1 MNNDATAPTI
11 MVIDDDPA
19 NLRVLGSILTRQ
31 EFIVRS
37 FPGGPP
43 ALQSAREDPPD
54 LILLDIR
61 MPGMD
66 GFEVCTHLKAVGTL
80 RRIPVLFLSAIDETA
95 GKIRAFEVGGA
106 DFITKPFQHD
116 EVLARIRIQL
126 TICSYQSALEEKT
139 RQLAKREEQ
148 YRRLVEDVGDEY
160 AVFSHTPE
168 GVLTYISPGAKALFG
183 REPEALIG
191 RNWCDLN
198 PTKECEA
205 ELTELIKNTAAGNLN
220 PPTHF
225 IHYYHPDGA
234 IHTLEADNKPVF
246 DEAGNVILIDGI
258 AKDITKRLQLER
270 ELKAANDKLQDM
282 NGRLEQRVRERTMAL
297 QESEEKYRR
306 IVTTANEG
314 ILTANENFIITFAN
328 TVIADLLGG
337 TVEDLIGRPVSDL
350 ILEEDQEDHQ
360 KQMRIRKGAGKA
372 TYERRIRRLDGETRW
387 VIVSGAPMIDSEDR
401 FRGSVVMMTDI
412 AERKQ
417 SEIKLRDA
425 FREISKLK
433 EQIEAEKIYLQE
445 EIKLEHNFE
454 EIIGAS
460 DEIKYVLY
468 RVEQVA
474 ETDSTVIIL
483 GETGTGK
490 ELIARALHNASER
503 AARPLIKVNC
513 AALPEQF
520 IESELFGHEKGAYTG
535 AVKTR
540 RGRFELAHQGTIFLD
555 EIGELPLAL
564 QAKLLRVLQDQE
576 FERLGSSRTIKS
588 DARVIAASNRDLEAL
603 VGTGKFRMDLW
614 YRIDAFPITMPPL
627 RHRKVDI
634 PMLVNHFVKKIC
646 HRIGR
651 IITKVP
657 KTVLDELMAYDWP
670 GNIRELEHVIER
682 SIITTPGESLQLTER
697 LHSVLDEIPP
707 DHPDVI
713 KSHASM
719 EHEHILRALK
729 KTNWVVKGPKGAAKI
744 LKLHPSTL
752 RYRMQKLDIRRS

>member
-31 EFIVRS
+31 GFIVRS

-66 GFEVCTHLKAVGTL
+66 GFEVCTQLKAVDTL
-80 RRIPVLFLSAIDETA
+80 NGIPVLFLSALDETEW
-95 GKIRAFEVGGA
+95 KIRAFEVGGD
-106 DFITKPFQHD
+106 DFITKPFQHN
-116 EVLARIRIQL
+116 EVLARIRTHLSIR
-126 TICSYQSALEEKT
+126 SYRTALEE
-139 RQLAKREEQ
+139 ANEE
-148 YRRLVEDVGDEY
+148 L
-160 AVFSHTPE
+160 H
-168 GVLTYISPGAKALFG
+168 I
-183 REPEALIG
+183 
-191 RNWCDLN
+191 LN
-198 PTKECEA
+198 KELE
-205 ELTELIKNTAAGNLN
+205 ERVQERTAAC
-220 PPTHF
+220 
-225 IHYYHPDGA
+225 
-234 IHTLEADNKPVF
+234 
-246 DEAGNVILIDGI
+246 
-258 AKDITKRLQLER
+258 RQ
-270 ELKAANDKLQDM
+270 
-282 NGRLEQRVRERTMAL
+282 
-297 QESEEKYRR
+297 SEERYRR

-314 ILTANENFIITFAN
+314 IFLTDDKFRVTYAN
-328 TVIADLLGG
+328 TEMAELMGG
-337 TVEDLIGRPVSDL
+337 SVEDIVGRPTFDL
-350 ILEEDQEDHQ
+350 IHKSDREDHQ
-360 KQMRIRKGAGKA
+360 MRLQARMDGKKES
-372 TYERRIRRLDGETRW
+372 YERRIMRLDGETRW
-387 VIVSGAPMIDSEDR
+387 AIISASPIMDPENR
-401 FRGSVVMMTDI
+401 FQGSVIMVTDI
-412 AERKQ
+412 TDRKR
-417 SEIKLRDA
+417 SEKKLKNA
-425 FREISKLK
+425 HREITKLK
-433 EQIEAEKIYLQE
+433 IQIEAEKIYLQE

-454 EIIGAS
+454 EIIGAG

-474 ETDSTVIIL
+474 ETDATVIIL

-490 ELIARALHNASER
+490 ELIARAIHNASER

-513 AALPEQF
+513 AALTEQF

-540 RGRFELAHQGTIFLD
+540 KGRFELAHQGTIFLD

-603 VGTGKFRMDLW
+603 VGTGKFRTDLW
-614 YRIDAFPITMPPL
+614 YRINAFSITMPPL

-646 HRIGR
+646 NRIGR

-682 SIITTPGESLQLTER
+682 SIITAPGESLQLTER
-697 LHSVLDEIPP
+697 LHPVLHEIPP

-719 EHEHILRALK
+719 EYEHILSALE
-729 KTNWVVKGPKGAAKI
+729 KTNWVIKGPNGAAKI